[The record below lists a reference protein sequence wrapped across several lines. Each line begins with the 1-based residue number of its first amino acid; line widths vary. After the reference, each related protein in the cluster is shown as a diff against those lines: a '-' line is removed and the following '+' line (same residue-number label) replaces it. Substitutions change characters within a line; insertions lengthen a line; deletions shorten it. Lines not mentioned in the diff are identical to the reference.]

1 MTSQVETTTNPA
13 FVESM
18 TQFFDG
24 NPDSVNEEQLKQ
36 AIQNALE
43 KTKTKTT
50 SETTRRGRRATK
62 EPRDPNL
69 PKRPKNAYMLF
80 TDSIR
85 EEVTAELVQEA
96 PDGKIRVSDVAK
108 VCGER
113 WKAMPETEK
122 QPFVEANAEAK
133 VAYEKAMEEYYEQYP
148 DKKVEKA
155 TKKTGGGGKKRVAKE
170 KKATFSTEDG
180 LPTTPEGFSGAYT
193 GYLKG
198 SVKDPVTGK
207 NILKKFAD
215 FNDAVVEALRLGD
228 ACGGITRT
236 SKGYS
241 LRSGKDVKTNSSAGE
256 GVEISWVKGDG
267 SNIDATV
274 VTATTEPAQEPTPE
288 PVPEPAPVSEPE
300 TASSSDGANDF
311 DAETDNEDED
321 PPPLEEPEPEPEPE
335 PEKPKVGKSIPI
347 TEENSEDEE
356 DDDDDEDDEDEDG
369 DDEDDGNVETVEWV
383 WKGVT
388 YFVDAENDVMTE
400 DGDVLGKRVTINGK
414 LVLKKC

>member
-1 MTSQVETTTNPA
+1 MTAQVEATNPT

-24 NPDSVNEEQLKQ
+24 NPDSVNEDQLKQ

-50 SETTRRGRRATK
+50 SEKTRRGRRATK

-85 EEVTAELVQEA
+85 EEVKAELVQEA
-96 PDGKIRVSDVAK
+96 PDGKIRVSDIAK
-108 VCGER
+108 ACGER
-113 WKAMPETEK
+113 WKAMTDADK

-133 VAYEKAMEEYYEQYP
+133 VTYEKAMEEYYEQYP

-170 KKATFSTEDG
+170 KKAAFSTEDG

-198 SVKDPVTGK
+198 SVKDPQTGK
-207 NILKKFAD
+207 NFLKKFAD
-215 FNDAVVEALRLGD
+215 FNEAVVEAIRLGD

-288 PVPEPAPVSEPE
+288 PAPVSEPE
-300 TASSSDGANDF
+300 TSSADGLNDF
-311 DAETDNEDED
+311 DAETDDEG

-335 PEKPKVGKSIPI
+335 PEVASEKSKVVKSIPI
-347 TEENSEDEE
+347 TEEHSEEEE
-356 DDDDDEDDEDEDG
+356 DDDDDDEGEDNDVDAE
-369 DDEDDGNVETVEWV
+369 EWV

-388 YFVDAENDVMTE
+388 YFVDADNDVMTE
-400 DGDVLGKRVTINGK
+400 EGDVVGKRVTIQGK
-414 LVLKKC
+414 FILKKC